1 MTERTEAGTVL
12 TDVVLAVFRLN
23 GSLLEAADGIAAP
36 AGLTAARWQVL
47 GAILQQPKSVAE
59 IARDMGLTRQS
70 VQRLADI
77 LAAEGLA
84 AYAENPAHKRAK
96 LLSMTQAGR
105 AAIERLGERQR
116 VWANAS
122 WPTASARCTCSPAGS
137 SGGCRRKPLFLPAEA
152 DNFSSTSICRMTFSE
167 NSAIFSGSCS
177 DGDAQ

>member
-12 TDVVLAVFRLN
+12 TEVVLAVFRLN

-116 VWANAS
+116 VWANAVS
-122 WPTASARCTCSPAGS
+122 EGVSATVLADCLGTLHMLAGRVEQRLSTQAAVPA
-137 SGGCRRKPLFLPAEA
+137 RR
-152 DNFSSTSICRMTFSE
+152 S
-167 NSAIFSGSCS
+167 
-177 DGDAQ
+177 

>member
-12 TDVVLAVFRLN
+12 TDLVLAVFRLN

-105 AAIERLGERQR
+105 AAIERLGERQH
-116 VWANAS
+116 VWANAVS
-122 WPTASARCTCSPAGS
+122 EGVSAKVLADCLGTLRVLASRVEQRLSARDAVAAG
-137 SGGCRRKPLFLPAEA
+137 
-152 DNFSSTSICRMTFSE
+152 
-167 NSAIFSGSCS
+167 GS
-177 DGDAQ
+177 